1 MPSCLGF
8 FVLID
13 KAVQFLS
20 IPDGEMLLK
29 MKHMLVCFEGVNL
42 SLCAG
47 AGSAQHVRCEW
58 WDGGAAAPGKK
69 LGSPG

>member
-47 AGSAQHVRCEW
+47 AGSAQHVLCE
-58 WDGGAAAPGKK
+58 
-69 LGSPG
+69 

>member
-1 MPSCLGF
+1 
-8 FVLID
+8 VLVG

-20 IPDGEMLLK
+20 ISDGKMLLK

-47 AGSAQHVRCEW
+47 AGSAQH
-58 WDGGAAAPGKK
+58 AP
-69 LGSPG
+69 